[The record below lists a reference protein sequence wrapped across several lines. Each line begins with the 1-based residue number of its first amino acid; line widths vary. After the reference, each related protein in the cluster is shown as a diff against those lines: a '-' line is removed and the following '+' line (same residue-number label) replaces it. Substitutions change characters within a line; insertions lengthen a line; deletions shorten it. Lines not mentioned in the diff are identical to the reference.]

1 MEDLTFNLKKAVFTA
16 GTYATVTLA
25 NADVGV
31 KTLKNNPIRTFTGSS
46 DIRVYHKSH
55 GMHSTTDNVTIAGV
69 ASGTYNGL
77 DHSEIN
83 GTYTAIKNISLD
95 SYDITSIGTAT
106 ATGDVGSNVVTA
118 TQNRQFDV
126 LQLQLGHV
134 IHPSTSMTTN
144 IRTTTGKSVDG
155 SESQFALEGASS
167 AKSVTIGDNV
177 YFTAPQMVAS
187 AINQTNEMSS
197 LTNYKSMLVNCTM
210 ISDNE
215 NLSPVID
222 VQRLH
227 AFCITNRLNQPTVFS
242 TNTFTGDG
250 STVAFTLGAT
260 PSSVHLVSVKKDGKK
275 LTPVIDF
282 TTSGTTLTMGTAPAL
297 NSKVIA
303 KISNKVDYEDDTAIS
318 GLSSA
323 GAYMTRSVSLA
334 NPSTAIDIRVGASV
348 RSTSTIKFLY
358 RLSGGEETRR
368 LNDIPWTYFNTDG
381 SPDTSITPSVG
392 DTVLDDDFKEYQFS
406 ATSLPEF
413 TSFQVK
419 CVMNGLISSYPPR
432 LKDLRAIALAV

>member
-1 MEDLTFNLKKAVFTA
+1 
-16 GTYATVTLA
+16 LA
-25 NADVGV
+25 
-31 KTLKNNPIRTFTGSS
+31 
-46 DIRVYHKSH
+46 
-55 GMHSTTDNVTIAGV
+55 
-69 ASGTYNGL
+69 
-77 DHSEIN
+77 
-83 GTYTAIKNISLD
+83 
-95 SYDITSIGTAT
+95 
-106 ATGDVGSNVVTA
+106 
-118 TQNRQFDV
+118 
-126 LQLQLGHV
+126 
-134 IHPSTSMTTN
+134 
-144 IRTTTGKSVDG
+144 
-155 SESQFALEGASS
+155 GAS
-167 AKSVTIGDNV
+167 AEKSITIGDNV

-187 AINQTNEMSS
+187 TINQTNEMSS
-197 LTNYKSMLVNCTM
+197 LTNYKSMIVNCTLY
-210 ISDNE
+210 STNA

-227 AFCITNRLNQPTVFS
+227 AFCISNRLNQPAVSS
-242 TNTFTGDG
+242 TSTFTGDG
-250 STVAFTLGAT
+250 STTAFTLGVT

-275 LTPVIDF
+275 LTPVVDF

-297 NSKVIA
+297 NSKIVA
-303 KISNKVDYEDDTAIS
+303 TISNKVDYEADTSIL

-323 GAYMTRSVSLA
+323 GSYMTRAVSLA

-406 ATSLPEF
+406 ASSLPEF

-419 CVMNGLISSYPPR
+419 CVMNGLVSSYPPR

>member
-1 MEDLTFNLKKAVFTA
+1 
-16 GTYATVTLA
+16 
-25 NADVGV
+25 
-31 KTLKNNPIRTFTGSS
+31 
-46 DIRVYHKSH
+46 
-55 GMHSTTDNVTIAGV
+55 
-69 ASGTYNGL
+69 
-77 DHSEIN
+77 
-83 GTYTAIKNISLD
+83 
-95 SYDITSIGTAT
+95 
-106 ATGDVGSNVVTA
+106 
-118 TQNRQFDV
+118 
-126 LQLQLGHV
+126 
-134 IHPSTSMTTN
+134 
-144 IRTTTGKSVDG
+144 
-155 SESQFALEGASS
+155 
-167 AKSVTIGDNV
+167 
-177 YFTAPQMVAS
+177 
-187 AINQTNEMSS
+187 MSS
-197 LTNYKSMLVNCTM
+197 LTNYKSMIVNCTLY
-210 ISDNE
+210 STNA

-227 AFCITNRLNQPTVFS
+227 AFCISNRLNQPAVSS
-242 TNTFTGDG
+242 TSTFTGDG
-250 STVAFTLGAT
+250 STTAFTLGVT

-275 LTPVIDF
+275 LTPVVDF

-297 NSKVIA
+297 NSKIVA
-303 KISNKVDYEDDTAIS
+303 TISNKVDYEADTSIL

-323 GAYMTRSVSLA
+323 GSYMTRAVSLA

-406 ATSLPEF
+406 ASSLPEF

-419 CVMNGLISSYPPR
+419 CVMNGLVSSYPPR